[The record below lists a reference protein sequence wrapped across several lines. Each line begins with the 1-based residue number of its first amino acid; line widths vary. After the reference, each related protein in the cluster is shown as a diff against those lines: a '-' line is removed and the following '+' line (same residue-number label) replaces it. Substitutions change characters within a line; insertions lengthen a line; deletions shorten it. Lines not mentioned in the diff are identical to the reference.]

1 MSHLQRELNER
12 QIRFA
17 SIQEQIRE
25 LALQRWEILIVIRQ
39 LRSRQYFIIENN
51 QFVPSR
57 SAPQQQIQQELD
69 VQLSK
74 IQFIERQIF
83 ALTDEKAIILT
94 RIRQLTREIVE
105 QPAYCIM

>member
-12 QIRFA
+12 QNRLL
-17 SIQEQIRE
+17 SIQKQNYI
-25 LALQRWEILIVIRQ
+25 LVLQRWNIVRLIQQ

-74 IQFIERQIF
+74 FQFIERQII
-83 ALTDEKAIILT
+83 ALRYETAIILT
-94 RIRQLTREIVE
+94 RIRQLTQEIVE
-105 QPAYCIM
+105 RPGW